1 NYLVAVV
8 FPLFLQLIYAHLRG
22 DVNHVYRQLT
32 LVWLGQMEYLAANY
46 PYLLSLSLRK
56 SLFNIHCDIVV
67 RE

>member
-1 NYLVAVV
+1 M
-8 FPLFLQLIYAHLRG
+8 
-22 DVNHVYRQLT
+22 YRQLT